1 MEYYTR
7 PSLLRMKFITRPS
20 RLVMELDCKANKT
33 NILVVMVEYDNRSIR
48 EY

>member
-1 MEYYTR
+1 M
-7 PSLLRMKFITRPS
+7 LRMKFITRPS